1 MVKAVDIQKEIAKRP
16 FLRGRNAATESQAA
30 EAFATLAAFNN
41 GAIFAGGFSGETPW
55 ERHRN
60 GDELVQV
67 MIEIP
72 KKLSSEQNALLREFA
87 DTEDEQ
93 ILPESK
99 GFFTRLMDYL
109 SGAKDQDH

>member
-1 MVKAVDIQKEIAKRP
+1 
-16 FLRGRNAATESQAA
+16 
-30 EAFATLAAFNN
+30 
-41 GAIFAGGFSGETPW
+41 
-55 ERHRN
+55 
-60 GDELVQV
+60 